1 MLEVIFEL
9 LADPV
14 LPTSTVA
21 FSSTC
26 KGLLNAMPLQVL
38 ELLVERH
45 GRVKDLCRR
54 LRPSNRYD
62 LTFPSPWRPPPTPD
76 QLRNFCPCLG
86 FPCATMA
93 SCKKL
98 HEAPELEFLCQ
109 HVTNEETTTVDM
121 QTMAMILRTNGLP
134 RLQSFDFHYQA
145 SYTRWDRQT
154 GCVGVD
160 IRPFCQGLVRTS
172 FVSLRSLALQY
183 NRFGPSGAEAL
194 AAALGRGATPALGSL
209 SIGMNEIGNQGV
221 AALAA
226 PLRKLRLLQDL
237 GLSENGIGDDGVASL
252 VADLGNDDFKALKE
266 LSLFGNELTDVS
278 CTSLLAVSKAGL
290 LPSIEYFELVH
301 PGSGASPASEE
312 VIEAFEDEIDF
323 VFASR
328 AWRVACLR
336 RALRNMSSRTSP

>member
-62 LTFPSPWRPPPTPD
+62 LAFPSPWRPPLTPD
-76 QLRNFCPCLG
+76 QLRNFCPC
-86 FPCATMA
+86 FCPTMA

-109 HVTNEETTTVDM
+109 HVTNEETTTADM
-121 QTMAMILRTNGLP
+121 ETMAMILRTNGLP

-252 VADLGNDDFKALKE
+252 HGGRPWKRRFQGVE
-266 LSLFGNELTDVS
+266 
-278 CTSLLAVSKAGL
+278 
-290 LPSIEYFELVH
+290 
-301 PGSGASPASEE
+301 GA
-312 VIEAFEDEIDF
+312 F
-323 VFASR
+323 
-328 AWRVACLR
+328 
-336 RALRNMSSRTSP
+336 ALRKRADRRELHISSCGQQGRPAAQHRVFRARAPWKRRQPCKRGGH